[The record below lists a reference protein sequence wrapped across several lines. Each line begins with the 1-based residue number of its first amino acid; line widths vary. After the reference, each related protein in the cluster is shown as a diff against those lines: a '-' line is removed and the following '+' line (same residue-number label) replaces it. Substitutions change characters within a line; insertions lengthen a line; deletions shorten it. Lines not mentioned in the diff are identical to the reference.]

1 MDKYLNEDAI
11 TAEIM
16 SYVKNRI
23 YNYAVLIRMV
33 IGEQVKH
40 TSSRKVLSQ
49 PSKVLAICL
58 YTFLYTVSTL
68 RTLFR
73 KRLRFHFDK

>member
-23 YNYAVLIRMV
+23 YNYAVPSMV

-58 YTFLYTVSTL
+58 YTFLYTASTL

-73 KRLRFHFDK
+73 KRLRFPF

>member
-23 YNYAVLIRMV
+23 YNYAVLID
-33 IGEQVKH
+33 GDWEQVKH

-58 YTFLYTVSTL
+58 YTFLYTASTL

-73 KRLRFHFDK
+73 KRLRFPF